1 MLPTALPSIPL
12 DTMACARGGEPTI
25 RSENS
30 AGFAPSLFR
39 AEQHEAFDRD
49 GFLVVSGLLDGHM
62 EDFVAA
68 GDAFVT
74 GAKKMKSYFS
84 NLEMGM
90 IFQAGKSANQATI
103 TKAFRH
109 IAFDT
114 ILPQA
119 VAELMHLPP
128 TERVRVLRYER
139 GSTTFK
145 FSVDPYR

>member
-1 MLPTALPSIPL
+1 
-12 DTMACARGGEPTI
+12 
-25 RSENS
+25 
-30 AGFAPSLFR
+30 
-39 AEQHEAFDRD
+39 
-49 GFLVVSGLLDGHM
+49 M

-68 GDAFVT
+68 GDAFMAD
-74 GAKKMKSYFS
+74 AKKMKSYFS
-84 NLEMGM
+84 KVEMGM

-145 FSVDPYR
+145 FSIDPYR

>member
-1 MLPTALPSIPL
+1 
-12 DTMACARGGEPTI
+12 MACARGGEPTI

-145 FSVDPYR
+145 FSIDPYR